1 MIIDVVIPAYNEELS
16 IGRVVAD
23 VVQLRGRVNFE
34 LRHVIVVNNNST
46 DSTVAVAQ
54 NAGAVV
60 LTETEQGYG
69 AACLKGIAWS
79 NEQSVKA
86 DIIAFMDGDYSDHAE
101 ELAMIVAPIL
111 ADSADMVIGS
121 RTLGNRE
128 KGSLTPQQLFGNAL
142 ATFLMRIIYRHR
154 FTDLGPFRAIKTEA
168 LQSLGMR
175 DRNYGWTIEMQIK
188 ALKKKLRCTEVPVS
202 YRQRIGISKVSGTV
216 KGTILAGYKILLTI
230 FRHVL

>member
-1 MIIDVVIPAYNEELS
+1 
-16 IGRVVAD
+16 
-23 VVQLRGRVNFE
+23 
-34 LRHVIVVNNNST
+34 
-46 DSTVAVAQ
+46 
-54 NAGAVV
+54 
-60 LTETEQGYG
+60 
-69 AACLKGIAWS
+69 
-79 NEQSVKA
+79 
-86 DIIAFMDGDYSDHAE
+86 
-101 ELAMIVAPIL
+101 MIVAPIL

-128 KGSLTPQQLFGNAL
+128 KGSLTPQQIFGNAL

-154 FTDLGPFRAIKTEA
+154 FTDLGPYRAIKTEA

-188 ALKKKLRCTEVPVS
+188 ALKKKLWCTEVPVS
-202 YRQRIGISKVSGTV
+202 YRQRIGISKVSGTL